1 MPEGINQSLVWWV
14 TVFLA
19 TGASAMGTPTAS
31 TPTLDT
37 NIHLRGPFENARLR
51 FERDK
56 RGHVA
61 FIGGSITEMDGYRP
75 MVMEILKRRFPE
87 TAFTFTAAGVAS
99 TCSTTGAFRLY
110 EDILSRGPVDLFFVE
125 FAVNDDQDAHHAYRE
140 CVRGMEGI
148 VRHTRRHRPYA
159 DIVLVYFINPE
170 MLQIWQS
177 GQVPLPVRAHNEVVG
192 RYAIPTINLA
202 RETAEKITA
211 DMLTWQ
217 QYGGTHPGAIGN
229 RLCANMIDRLMS
241 LAWSH
246 PIQADAERVAH
257 PLPAALDGH
266 SYAGG
271 RLVAPDKANIVRD
284 MVVQVPDWSKI
295 KGNCRQRFAQ
305 DRLLCA
311 EKPGAELTLE
321 FEGTAVGA
329 YILAGPDAG
338 IVKVGIDGLPEKA
351 INLFHEFSMQLHYP
365 RTVMFDADLKPG
377 GHTLR
382 LQISHDKDA
391 RSTGHAMR
399 VLHFVENA
407 TPHP

>member
-1 MPEGINQSLVWWV
+1 MFAGINRSLVWWV
-14 TVFLA
+14 AVFLA
-19 TGASAMGTPTAS
+19 AGAPAMRAS
-31 TPTLDT
+31 TVSTPISDA
-37 NIHLRGPFENARLR
+37 NIHLRGRFENACLR
-51 FERDK
+51 FEQDK

-61 FIGGSITEMDGYRP
+61 FIGGSITEMNGYRP
-75 MVMEILKRRFPE
+75 MVMEILKRRFPK

-99 TCSTTGAFRLY
+99 TCSTTGAFRLH
-110 EDILSRGPVDLFFVE
+110 EDVLSRGPVDLFFVE

-148 VRHTRRHRPYA
+148 VRHTRRHSPYA

-177 GQVPLPVRAHNEVVG
+177 GQVPLPVRAHDKVADH
-192 RYAIPTINLA
+192 YAIPTINLA
-202 RETAEKITA
+202 KETAEKIA
-211 DMLTWQ
+211 AGSLTWQ

-229 RLCANMIDRLMS
+229 TLGANMIDRLMS
-241 LAWSH
+241 MAWDP
-246 PIQADAERVAH
+246 PIVAGAERIAH
-257 PLPAALDGH
+257 PLPQMLDSY

-271 RLVAPDKANIVRD
+271 QLIAPDKANIVRD

-295 KGNCRQRFAQ
+295 KGNCRQRFAS

-311 EKPGAELTLE
+311 EKPGAELTLD

-329 YILAGPDAG
+329 YVLAGPDAG
-338 IVKVGIDGLPEKA
+338 IVKVSIDGRPEKA
-351 INLFHEFSMQLHYP
+351 INLFHDFSLQLHYP

-377 GHTLR
+377 RHTLR
-382 LQISHDKDA
+382 LRISQDKDT

-407 TPHP
+407 VPHP